1 MKPIFLPPG
10 TPPNELRLTPRETA
24 LYAIKSIEHVEGSIC
39 YIGGS
44 HPLYPAWCSVYDRI
58 RDAGAP
64 DGSVAVTANQVIA
77 ETRRLLADHP
87 TAADLAECVAME
99 QKL

>member
-1 MKPIFLPPG
+1 MKSIFLPPG

-24 LYAIKSIEHVEGSIC
+24 LYAIKSIEHAEGSIC
-39 YIGGS
+39 YIGGA
-44 HPLYPAWCSVYDRI
+44 HPLYPAWQNLYDKA

-64 DGSVAVTANQVIA
+64 GESVSVTADQVIA

-87 TAADLAECVAME
+87 TAVDLDECVAME
-99 QKL
+99 QKP